1 MCAEYLWS
9 YDNSFRAL
17 LFARD
22 APKVASMGD
31 MQSIIQSN
39 KFQTDP
45 LSKGCAELAIA
56 SRMDLSTGPFSAES
70 ANGAIDAKVSS
81 ASWMNSQQGGMQ
93 VLAKSGPT
101 VESQAPFTWST
112 SAFSTISHVGLP
124 DTFNFD
130 WQTFVVAKRPSASSN
145 STRVAVAI
153 ATE

>member
-22 APKVASMGD
+22 APNVSNMAD
-31 MQSIIQSN
+31 MQAIIQSN

-45 LSKGCAELAIA
+45 LSKGSAELAIA
-56 SRMDLSTGPFSAES
+56 ARMDLSNGPLSSPSAM
-70 ANGAIDAKVSS
+70 GAIDAKISS
-81 ASWMNSQQGGMQ
+81 ASWMSQGGMR

-112 SAFSTISHVGLP
+112 SAFSTLSHVGLP

-130 WQTFVVAKRPSASSN
+130 WETFVVAQRPRASSN
-145 STRVAVAI
+145 STRVAAAI